1 MTAIVLADEAISSGS
16 GTADDPW
23 RLKTPP
29 LSSDYTMHRDERD
42 GKHRDPQPRRSAGAS
57 ASPFLSLHA

>member
-1 MTAIVLADEAISSGS
+1 MATRNGS

-29 LSSDYTMHRDERD
+29 LTSDYPMHR
-42 GKHRDPQPRRSAGAS
+42 G
-57 ASPFLSLHA
+57 